1 MGIYDREYYRRE
13 GPSFLASFT
22 ERGRTAKWLILINV
36 IVFVIQLLTNPPGG
50 SGEGTGWF
58 TQWLWLDPGEV
69 LNGQVWRLLT
79 YAFLHDGIWHIF
91 FNMLFLWWF
100 GTEVEDLYG
109 PREFLAFYLVSAFIG
124 GLAFMP
130 WALRDAGPSGGA
142 VCLGASG
149 AVTAVMVLYAL
160 HFPTRIIYFWG
171 LIPIP
176 IWLFVLFE
184 VGQDAFV
191 FASGAHTATAVTVH
205 LGGAAFGFFY
215 YRGHWR
221 LMSLWPNLS
230 AWRRQR
236 RQPRLRVYRDEEPV
250 TPVSVAAPPPP
261 QHQAAD
267 VDEHLEA
274 KLDAVL
280 EKVARHGQDS
290 LTDSERQILV
300 RASEVYKRRRT

>member
-1 MGIYDREYYRRE
+1 M
-13 GPSFLASFT
+13 
-22 ERGRTAKWLILINV
+22 
-36 IVFVIQLLTNPPGG
+36 
-50 SGEGTGWF
+50 
-58 TQWLWLDPGEV
+58 
-69 LNGQVWRLLT
+69 
-79 YAFLHDGIWHIF
+79 
-91 FNMLFLWWF
+91 
-100 GTEVEDLYG
+100 
-109 PREFLAFYLVSAFIG
+109 SAFVG

-130 WALRDAGPSGGA
+130 WALRDGDPSGDMPAA

-191 FASGAHTATAVTVH
+191 FASNLHTGTAVTVH

-221 LMSLWPNLS
+221 LMSLWPNFA

-250 TPVSVAAPPPP
+250 TPVSVAAPPA
-261 QHQAAD
+261 QQQAAD

-280 EKVARHGQDS
+280 EKVARYGQDS
-290 LTDSERQILV
+290 LTDSERQVLV